1 MENHLMA
8 VRATQ
13 DCELKFGRN
22 WSAEKCD
29 VWLRGLLPA
38 PFAYN
43 DECCEGDDTRKSG
56 PILLSRE
63 NKRLTVVDIRRA
75 PTGQD
80 LADFKSRV
88 KAGVKDSK
96 IIFSAPI
103 CRLAHLILAD
113 CSIPAFTKS
122 IRPQVYEAWEN
133 RDSDSDAQHS
143 DNEDEDEVQHSSDIE
158 SVEPHKAKSPV
169 EETPVPRKRVDGQVH
184 GTSGTTPTDVN
195 GTGKRIHKRKR
206 VESDSSSDEAN
217 GESTSLSI
225 EAQWALM
232 KALTDSPKKP
242 PCKRV
247 CKGTNL
253 PNASQVEPCK
263 SSCF

>member
-1 MENHLMA
+1 MCEQKNGQPNSTKIPTQVQVVNMENHLMA

-22 WSAEKCD
+22 WGAEKCD
-29 VWLRGLLPA
+29 IWLRSLLPA

-43 DECCEGDDTRKSG
+43 DERCEGDDTRKSG
-56 PILLSRE
+56 LILLSRE

-80 LADFKSRV
+80 LADFKSRA

-103 CRLAHLILAD
+103 CHLAHLILAD
-113 CSIPAFTKS
+113 RNVSAFAKS

-143 DNEDEDEVQHSSDIE
+143 DNEDDDEVQRSSDIE
-158 SVEPHKAKSPV
+158 SIEPHMAKSPV

-184 GTSGTTPTDVN
+184 STFSATPTDGDVN
-195 GTGKRIHKRKR
+195 GTGKRIRKRKR
-206 VESDSSSDEAN
+206 IESDSSGDEAN
-217 GESTSLSI
+217 GESTS
-225 EAQWALM
+225 
-232 KALTDSPKKP
+232 
-242 PCKRV
+242 
-247 CKGTNL
+247 
-253 PNASQVEPCK
+253 
-263 SSCF
+263 